1 MPTTYRFARH
11 LGPLLLS
18 TLLVSGC
25 SLAAHREPVRVDL
38 AGARAEHWRPNRCG
52 EVADAACTRDSDCP
66 WGPCV
71 SVLPTDA
78 GAFGRDGGH
87 TLALG
92 ERVLWQFGDSF
103 TDAGMLSST
112 AGWSDTH
119 DPLSMRDA
127 AGADGLPVA
136 FLPFTPDEQQF
147 NDAHATPPACCSENA
162 GCPRGTPY
170 CECPAGTVCTQRMAL
185 WPGDGIETGDG
196 VATIYYDRQLAG
208 VAPYDFT
215 DAGIGVATVR
225 RDAASAQRLLDANGE
240 PVWLFAAGEPHFA
253 RGLRVDGPDGSFFYL
268 YANTNRFACA
278 VDVLLARVPV
288 DGMADRTQ
296 YRFWDGAGWSA
307 GLAAA
312 VPVAKGIT
320 AGLGSVAW
328 NQHLGAYLSVWSDIC
343 TGGDKLA
350 LRRAPAPQGPW
361 SDATLVDLAPLG
373 AGPAAYYGMQ
383 HPEFG
388 NDAEL
393 LVSYFQPVGV
403 VDGQMRL
410 LRLKLP

>member
-1 MPTTYRFARH
+1 
-11 LGPLLLS
+11 
-18 TLLVSGC
+18 
-25 SLAAHREPVRVDL
+25 
-38 AGARAEHWRPNRCG
+38 
-52 EVADAACTRDSDCP
+52 
-66 WGPCV
+66 
-71 SVLPTDA
+71 
-78 GAFGRDGGH
+78 
-87 TLALG
+87 
-92 ERVLWQFGDSF
+92 VLWQFGDSF

-127 AGADGLPVA
+127 TGATGLPVA

-162 GCPRGTPY
+162 GCPQGKPY
-170 CECPAGTVCTQRMAL
+170 CSCPAATVCTQRMAL

-208 VAPYDFT
+208 VAPYDFA

-225 RDAASAQRLLDANGE
+225 RDAASAERRLDANGD

-253 RGLRVDGPDGSFFYL
+253 RGLRVDGPAGAFFYL
-268 YANTNRFACA
+268 YANTNRFTCA

-288 DGMADRTQ
+288 AHMAERAQ

-307 GLAAA
+307 DLAAA
-312 VPVAKGIT
+312 VPVATGIT

-350 LRRAPAPQGPW
+350 LRTASAPQGPW

-388 NDAEL
+388 RGAEL

-410 LRLKLP
+410 LRLTLP